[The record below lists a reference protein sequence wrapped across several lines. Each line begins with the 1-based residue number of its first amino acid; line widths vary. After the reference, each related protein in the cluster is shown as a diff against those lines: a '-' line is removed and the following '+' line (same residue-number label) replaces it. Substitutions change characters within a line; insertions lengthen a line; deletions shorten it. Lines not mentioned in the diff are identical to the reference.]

1 MTNPIPIY
9 TIGYGARTLE
19 ELVALLQTWQ
29 IVFLIDI
36 RSAPYSRFKP
46 EFSKEPLARE
56 CQRRHLR
63 YVFMGDVLGGRPV
76 DPTCYTDGKVD
87 YDKVKQTAAYQEGIE
102 RIRRAFEQ
110 QRRVVLMCSEGRP
123 EACHR
128 SKLIGESL
136 AGLHVP
142 VLHVDENDQLL
153 TQDAVIAR
161 LTGGQL
167 TLFGAR
173 TFTSRKRYAAADGPR
188 EDEEGDTDGLGYDE
202 DSDGE

>member
-19 ELVALLQTWQ
+19 ELMAVLQARQ
-29 IVFLIDI
+29 IAFLIDI

-46 EFSKEPLARE
+46 EFSKEPLARA
-56 CQRRHLR
+56 CQRRHIR
-63 YVFMGDVLGGRPV
+63 YLFMGDALGGRPV
-76 DPTCYTDGKVD
+76 DPACYTDGKVD

-102 RIRRAFEQ
+102 RVRLAFEQ

-136 AGLHVP
+136 AGLHIP
-142 VLHVDENDQLL
+142 VLHLDEDDQPL
-153 TQDAVIAR
+153 TQEAVIAR

-167 TLFGAR
+167 TLFGAP
-173 TFTSRKRYAAADGPR
+173 TFTSRKRYAAADAQHEH
-188 EDEEGDTDGLGYDE
+188 EDEDTDGLEDDE
-202 DSDGE
+202 DGA

>member
-19 ELVALLQTWQ
+19 QLMAVLHTSQVA
-29 IVFLIDI
+29 FLIDI

-46 EFSKEPLARE
+46 EFSQEPLARE
-56 CQRRHLR
+56 CERRHIR

-87 YDKVKQTAAYQEGIE
+87 YDKVKQTAAYREGIE

-110 QRRVVLMCSEGRP
+110 QRRVMLMCSEGRP

-136 AGLHVP
+136 TGLHIP
-142 VLHVDENDQLL
+142 VLHLDENDQLL

-167 TLFGAR
+167 TLFGAP
-173 TFTSRKRYAAADGPR
+173 TFTSRKRYAATAAPGEEE
-188 EDEEGDTDGLGYDE
+188 EDDTDVVGLDE
-202 DSDGE
+202 GGE

>member
-9 TIGYGARTLE
+9 TIGYGARTVE
-19 ELVALLQTWQ
+19 ELMAVLQTRQ
-29 IVFLIDI
+29 VAFLIDI

-46 EFSKEPLARE
+46 EFSKEPLARA
-56 CQRRHLR
+56 CQRRHIR

-76 DPTCYTDGKVD
+76 DPACYTDGKVD

-102 RIRRAFEQ
+102 RIRQAFEQ

-136 AGLHVP
+136 AALHIP
-142 VLHVDENDQLL
+142 VLHLDEDDQPL
-153 TQDAVIAR
+153 TQEAVIAR

-167 TLFGAR
+167 TLFGAP
-173 TFTSRKRYAAADGPR
+173 TFTSRKRYAVADAQHENEAEGTDGP
-188 EDEEGDTDGLGYDE
+188 EDDE
-202 DSDGE
+202 DGE